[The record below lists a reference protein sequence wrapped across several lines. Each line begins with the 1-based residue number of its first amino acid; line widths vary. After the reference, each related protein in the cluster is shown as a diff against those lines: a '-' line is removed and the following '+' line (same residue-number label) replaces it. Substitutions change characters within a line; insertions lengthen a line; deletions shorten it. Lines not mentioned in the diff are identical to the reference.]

1 MKDHKDIQVGES
13 IPGRPICGAV
23 TCHNGQLSHILSII
37 FNAIADHY
45 GTDTESNS
53 TEDMIASINIFNNQ
67 NKKNM
72 NIISMDVKALYPSLD
87 IKIVAATVCH
97 IYETCKLEI
106 KGIVWQEACKYLAL
120 VLRPEEIAELGLE
133 DVVPRRR
140 HNRGRPPGIT
150 TSEVRYGLHEAVTE
164 GKSVFLEPDR
174 APNKD
179 EERKILGK
187 CLEIMTLACVENH
200 TYLFNEETRLQMK
213 GGAIGLKVTQS
224 LARLYML
231 WWDSQFLKVADEA
244 GAVITIYKMYV
255 DDTNIIIEGLEPGK
269 RWTEDHMKL
278 VLEPDKI
285 QEDMAEN
292 SDVRT
297 M

>member
-1 MKDHKDIQVGES
+1 MF
-13 IPGRPICGAV
+13 
-23 TCHNGQLSHILSII
+23 NG
-37 FNAIADHY
+37 NK
-45 GTDTESNS
+45 
-53 TEDMIASINIFNNQ
+53 SINPASSFNENHLHLSVT
-67 NKKNM
+67 
-72 NIISMDVKALYPSLD
+72 IKAVPEG
-87 IKIVAATVCH
+87 KIVFV
-97 IYETCKLEI
+97 
-106 KGIVWQEACKYLAL
+106 
-120 VLRPEEIAELGLE
+120 
-133 DVVPRRR
+133 
-140 HNRGRPPGIT
+140 
-150 TSEVRYGLHEAVTE
+150 
-164 GKSVFLEPDR
+164 EPDR

-179 EERKILGK
+179 EENKILGK
-187 CLEIMTLACVENH
+187 CLELMTQACAENH

-213 GGAIGLKVTQS
+213 GGAIGLKITQS

-244 GAVITIYKMYV
+244 GAVIAMYKRYV